1 MSFDLHGGYHIMCK
15 AVNKENAKR
24 WNQAIEDAEDTI
36 SKCERKI
43 ESMKAA
49 IVTFKQARDEGAPY
63 PASQSSVQTLERQHS
78 V

>member
-1 MSFDLHGGYHIMCK
+1 MVCK
-15 AVNKENAKR
+15 AVKDKNTQR

-43 ESMKAA
+43 ESMRTA

-63 PASQSSVQTLERQHS
+63 PASQSSCQSLEQQHS